1 MDVFGTQ
8 GRLICTELTDS
19 TYVFRTI
26 EHWSLPKKDKS
37 VQAFWRYHFQTQWPR
52 FLAHHV
58 SILHLLLL
66 IFFIQCELL
75 WVSLKVVYHT
85 YSSRRSNRT
94 ACSACMS
101 VCMTVGH
108 NRESYKNG
116 WTDRRAVWSV
126 DELPVKLLNRIAD
139 VSNRQWLWNP
149 TAVYLIEWSCCFSV
163 DKRQQRGTQHTQSCS
178 SNACSESSS
187 DELLDRI
194 EACPAVL
201 QLPRHVTSH
210 TCMTVYLLS
219 YLYYLFYEIHRLI
232 SFALAPNVSHRY
244 PRRPNLEQF
253 WNK

>member
-1 MDVFGTQ
+1 
-8 GRLICTELTDS
+8 
-19 TYVFRTI
+19 
-26 EHWSLPKKDKS
+26 

-52 FLAHHV
+52 FLAHPV

-163 DKRQQRGTQHTQSCS
+163 DKRQQRATQHSPSCS

-187 DELLDRI
+187 DELLGRI

-232 SFALAPNVSHRY
+232 SFASAPNVSHRY